1 VRKGHESAWWSRARG
16 LPKDVHASWL
26 DSLTAQPGR
35 PARILAWGTTPEGW
49 CIGSPAALSYTGG
62 IGWEHVGWHEIERGD
77 WEAEPRRL
85 SWVEYVGGGESTRP
99 ASVELTEPG
108 RLPELFR
115 ERISASI
122 AVQKFVAISGERGVL
137 VTARRALGPAGE
149 ISWHGTLSKGL
160 GRGSAGIREAVDQA
174 TAAVRSEYDLL

>member
-1 VRKGHESAWWSRARG
+1 VVKGRESAWWTRARG

-26 DSLTAQPGR
+26 ASLTAQPGR
-35 PARILAWGTTPEGW
+35 PGRILAWGTSPEGQ
-49 CIGSPAALSYTGG
+49 CIGSPAALSYRVDDD
-62 IGWEHVGWHEIERGD
+62 WEHVGWHEIERGD
-77 WEAEPRRL
+77 WEAEQRRL
-85 SWVEYVGGGESTRP
+85 SWSQYVGADESTR
-99 ASVELTEPG
+99 AVSLDLTEPG

-137 VTARRALGPAGE
+137 VTARRALGPSGE
-149 ISWHGTLSKGL
+149 ISWHSTLTKGL
-160 GRGSAGIREAVDQA
+160 TRRTVGVQEAVDQA